1 MSFHV
6 VMGLLELYLGQ
17 RAQAQLGIVGVLLL
31 FLVGVGIRARRFGL
45 AVGAAAV
52 FVVLMT
58 RPDSQA

>member
-1 MSFHV
+1 
-6 VMGLLELYLGQ
+6 MGLLELYLGQ